1 MHAIAIAQNNAT
13 ASSAVRVA
21 VDLAKDV
28 FELAFADASGRI
40 VERKRLSRAAFARAF
55 DNRPRLRIVM
65 EACGSAHHW
74 ARRFERLGHQ
84 VVLLPAHDVRPYV
97 RRNKTDRTDAAGLL
111 EADRCGDIRPVPI
124 KSPDAQGVQALHRIR
139 EQLKAQ
145 RTALINLIRGLL
157 REFGLVIASGA
168 ERVRPATLAALED
181 GDNDLPMSLRHSLHH
196 LLEQIALC
204 ESGMQGIEQELDA
217 FARRDRR
224 SQLYLQAGGVGLL
237 TATALSASVGEL
249 ARFDSGRH
257 LASALGLPP
266 REHSSG
272 NTRRLGRMTKRGDS
286 YLRTLLIHGARSAL
300 LAAKLAQKQ
309 GKPLD
314 RTQEWA
320 LALAE
325 RAGHNKAAVALAN
338 KTVRRL
344 WAADRHGQAFDPNHL
359 STHRAH

>member
-1 MHAIAIAQNNAT
+1 MRRG
-13 ASSAVRVA
+13 SAAALPPPAERPH
-21 VDLAKDV
+21 KDV
-28 FELAFADASGRI
+28 RAGVPRTDACLPLAG
-40 VERKRLSRAAFARAF
+40 
-55 DNRPRLRIVM
+55 
-65 EACGSAHHW
+65 EAPL
-74 ARRFERLGHQ
+74 RLGHQ

-145 RTALINLIRGLL
+145 RTALVNLIRGLL
-157 REFGLVIASGA
+157 RDFGLVIASGA

-181 GDNDLPMSLRHSLHH
+181 GDNDLPMSLRHGLHH

-204 ESGMQGIEQELDA
+204 ERGMQGIEQELDA

-266 REHSSG
+266 SEHSSG
-272 NTRRLGRMTKRGDS
+272 NTRRLGAHHQTRRQRPAHPADS
-286 YLRTLLIHGARSAL
+286 RRTVCAAGGEARPET
-300 LAAKLAQKQ
+300 
-309 GKPLD
+309 GK
-314 RTQEWA
+314 TA
-320 LALAE
+320 
-325 RAGHNKAAVALAN
+325 
-338 KTVRRL
+338 
-344 WAADRHGQAFDPNHL
+344 
-359 STHRAH
+359 